1 MPHPMSEK
9 VLQEIL
15 RAFAWDEA
23 ALPSE
28 NAVRLDSKILV
39 IDPVPRWCSP

>member
-28 NAVRLDSKILV
+28 NAVRELAAATGHTHQAIKNA
-39 IDPVPRWCSP
+39 